1 MKVGVYFG
9 KNIKSDA
16 TAGAS
21 GGAFTFLQSIL
32 SVLKKYNGQHE
43 FVVFSDDYEEV
54 GQKKLGLVNVPV
66 KFIKLQR
73 FLPESD
79 ENFLTRLSFK
89 IPRKI
94 KRSKLCSEFG
104 NALNKAV
111 VDNKIELMWFA
122 TPAFEFVT
130 VPYIY
135 TVWDLQHRLQSY
147 FPEVSVT
154 GWTFDAR
161 EKRYGSVIP
170 RAAYVIIGNQ
180 EGKRELMEFY
190 AMPEHRIK
198 TVPMPVPSFAFDKNI
213 NSVDLKAYKIT
224 KQFLFYPAQFWP
236 HKNHILILLALKILK
251 EKYKL
256 DFDVV
261 FTGSDKGN
269 LDYIKDQTAALGL
282 VQQVHFLNFVP
293 IDVLKSLYR
302 NAFALV
308 FPSFFGPDNIPPL
321 EAFALGCPVISAN
334 FMGAEL
340 QLADAALLFD
350 PKNEHE
356 LAQMIKKLHENSGL
370 RQSLINKGE
379 LLVKNYTSEKYLEG
393 IIQTIDEFE
402 PIRRCWSSHEIYVHK

>member
-1 MKVGVYFG
+1 MRVGVYFG
-9 KNIKSDA
+9 KNIKSDT

-21 GGAFTFLQSIL
+21 GGAFTFQQSIL
-32 SVLKKYNGQHE
+32 NVLKKYDGQHE
-43 FVVFSDDYEEV
+43 FIVFSDDYEDV
-54 GQKKLGLVNVPV
+54 GQKKLNSMSASI
-66 KFIKLQR
+66 KFLKLQR
-73 FLPESD
+73 FVPESD
-79 ENFLTRLSFK
+79 ENFLTRLLFK

-94 KRSKLCSEFG
+94 KRSKLCAGFD

-111 VDNKIELMWFA
+111 IDNKIELMWFA

-190 AMPEHRIK
+190 AMPEQRIK
-198 TVPMPVPSFAFDKNI
+198 TIPMPVPGFAFDKSV
-213 NSVDLKAYKIT
+213 NSVDLKTYNIT

-236 HKNHILILLALKILK
+236 HKNHVLILLALKILK
-251 EKYKL
+251 EKYNL

-269 LDYIKDQTAALGL
+269 LDYIKNKAQELDL
-282 VQQVHFLNFVP
+282 VFQVHFLNFVP
-293 IDVLKSLYR
+293 IEVLKTLYR

-334 FMGAEL
+334 FMGAEF

-350 PKNEHE
+350 PKNEFE
-356 LAQMIKKLHENSGL
+356 LVQMIKKLHEDSEL

-393 IIQTIDEFE
+393 IIQTINEFE
-402 PIRRCWSSHEIYVHK
+402 PIRRCWSSYEIYVHK